1 MSTTSYD
8 PVTHGLL
15 RRASPLPL
23 QLLDHPPM
31 NHPTTTT
38 AAVTAEVTRS
48 LSPLEPSPV
57 LRLVVRPFF
66 SLLVL
71 FSTSAD
77 DEVVSTRP
85 TARASATAPF
95 LLLLPLSRAQSTL
108 LIPASPTLG
117 PPRRARVSWPVTTA
131 SRARPSALISHLPM
145 ELTPAW

>member
-1 MSTTSYD
+1 MSTINYD

-15 RRASPLPL
+15 RRASLLPL
-23 QLLDHPPM
+23 QLLDLPPM

-38 AAVTAEVTRS
+38 AAATAEVIRS
-48 LSPLEPSPV
+48 LSRLEPSPV
-57 LRLVVRPFF
+57 LRLVVRLFF
-66 SLLVL
+66 SWLVL
-71 FSTSAD
+71 FSISAD
-77 DEVVSTRP
+77 DEVVSIRP

-108 LIPASPTLG
+108 LTPASPTLG
-117 PPRRARVSWPVTTA
+117 PPRRALVSWPVTTA